1 MKSEE
6 FATAHHFSLVSSHFY
21 ARLSHFSA
29 EYLCSVPSNFF
40 MFLHRKHMF
49 LHQKLMYPV
58 RKHNFSVQIATPHFV
73 P

>member
-29 EYLCSVPSNFF
+29 VYPNNLAVTATICTFVSSKIKHVEYISYRF
-40 MFLHRKHMF
+40 
-49 LHQKLMYPV
+49 
-58 RKHNFSVQIATPHFV
+58 A
-73 P
+73 